1 MSSKPKNIRGAIA
14 RRSWI
19 VSSLLIALGV
29 VLVGRIYYVQHY
41 GTYQGKPW
49 IKYMSR
55 TIHIDT
61 IPAMRGNIYSS
72 DGSLLATS
80 LPYYEVA
87 FDPGV
92 AKKKY
97 FDERVDSLATLLA
110 QTFGQRTREAYLR
123 ELKFYRHEF
132 EQSELQKKRIE
143 AANKDDKAIA
153 IKKYSVNRNI
163 RFLKRQITFRE
174 YNLIIN
180 QPFKKVI
187 VDEKG
192 QKKEITWKGWPF
204 FRQFSNGETRGGKL
218 TVFYHRYH
226 PFGNLAERT
235 VGYLDQRTARGLVG
249 LEASF
254 EKKLSG
260 TPGVGL
266 FRVLDDKTFMPFEDS
281 DKLQPVNGYDLHTTL
296 DVNFQDIAE
305 SSLRET
311 LQRYQAS
318 YGTVVVMEVQ
328 TGAIKAMVNLARSK
342 KDTGYVENLN
352 FALARR
358 TNPGSTFKL
367 ATMMAA
373 LEEGRIGPNTAIAT
387 GNGSKTYG
395 KVTINDTK
403 AHGTITAQQVLEQSS
418 NVGMHLIMQ
427 QSGFYADP
435 NKYINYL
442 KKFHL
447 NQSTGIAMLGEAP
460 PVSPEPKK
468 TGWDGTSA
476 TRLSY
481 GYVWELT
488 PLQTLGFYNAVA
500 NNGYWVRPMIM
511 KQVKNAD
518 EVLQENKPQIMEKRI
533 ASEQTIRR
541 VQKML
546 EGAVADKSGTANG
559 INSKQYQ
566 IAGKTGTAQLI
577 VNNSYSKDG
586 KFNVSFAGYFPAQ
599 SPKYSCIVF
608 ISYPKGGSGDNL
620 YAGSVAAPVFK
631 KIADRIVGYDVKMH
645 PPVPAIK
652 NKTREASK
660 QFRVGQADD
669 LRIIANALNTDAP
682 LNTNGWIM
690 AKNNGKKQLANQD
703 VNPNKMPKL
712 RGMPLRDALYLIENQ
727 GFKVKYQG
735 AGKVADYVLQ
745 NGTYVLTLR

>member
-1 MSSKPKNIRGAIA
+1 MISKPKNIRDDIS

-19 VSSLLIALGV
+19 VSSLLIALSV
-29 VLVGRIYYVQHY
+29 VLAGRIYYVQHY

-110 QTFGQRTREAYLR
+110 QTFGQRTREEYLR
-123 ELKFYRHEF
+123 EFKFYRHEF
-132 EQSELQKKRIE
+132 EQSELQKKRVEEAKIDGKKIE
-143 AANKDDKAIA
+143 T
-153 IKKYSVNRNI
+153 KKYSVNRNI

-174 YNLIIN
+174 YNLIVS
-180 QPFKKVI
+180 QPFKKI
-187 VDEKG
+187 IINKKG
-192 QKKEITWKGWPF
+192 QEQEVIWTGWPF
-204 FRQFSNGETRGGKL
+204 FRPFSNGETRGGKL

-235 VGYLDQRTARGLVG
+235 VGYLDARTARGLVG

-254 EKKLSG
+254 EKKLAG

-266 FRVLDDKTFMPFEDS
+266 FRVLDDKTFMPFENS

-311 LQRYQAS
+311 LQRYRAS

-328 TGAIKAMVNLARSK
+328 TGAIKAMVNLAPSK
-342 KDTGYVENLN
+342 KDTGYVETLN
-352 FALARR
+352 YALARR

-373 LEEGRIGPNTAIAT
+373 LEEGRISPNTLIAT

-395 KVTINDTK
+395 KVTVTDTK

-418 NVGMHLIMQ
+418 NVGTHLIMQ

-435 NKYINYL
+435 NKYVNYL

-447 NQSTGIAMLGEAP
+447 NQSTGVSMLGEAP

-488 PLQTLGFYNAVA
+488 PLQTLSFYNAVA

-511 KQVKNAD
+511 KQVKNAN

-546 EGAVADKSGTANG
+546 EGAVADKSGTGHG

-577 VNNSYSKDG
+577 IDRSYSKDG
-586 KFNVSFAGYFPAQ
+586 KFNVSFAGYFPAKN
-599 SPKYSCIVF
+599 PKYSCIVF
-608 ISYPKGGSGDNL
+608 VSYPKGGSGDNL
-620 YAGSVAAPVFK
+620 YAGSVAAPVFR

-645 PPVPAIK
+645 PPVPTVK
-652 NKTREASK
+652 NKVGEASA

-669 LRIIANALNTDAP
+669 LRVIAAALNTDAP
-682 LNTNGWIM
+682 LNTNGWVM
-690 AKNNGKKQLANQD
+690 AKQNGKKRVTNQD
-703 VNPNKMPKL
+703 TSPNKMPEL
-712 RGMPLRDALYLIENQ
+712 RGMSLRDALYLIENQ
-727 GFKVKYQG
+727 GFKANYRG
-735 AGKVADYVLQ
+735 SGKVTDYILKNGIYALVLQ
-745 NGTYVLTLR
+745 